1 MKIKGL
7 TPILLIVLVVLFVTG
22 HADFLKGPLADFM
35 SWSESTIG
43 GVNAVGWSI
52 IILTL
57 VVRLILLP
65 MMVHQQRNATIQ
77 QEKMRLLQPQLKKVQ
92 DAQKNAQTQEEQ
104 MLASQA
110 MMTIYRENN
119 VSLLGGMNFATLIIQ
134 WPIFMGLYAA
144 IRTSNDIANASFFG
158 ISLSSHAPVLA
169 IATAIAY
176 GVQAYLSMIGI
187 PAEQKKQ
194 MQMMMY
200 VMPIMMLFMTWVTNA
215 GIALYFFAGALVMIL
230 QTLIIIVWRPKL
242 KAQVAETFEVKDVV
256 DDALAGKIKSKPT
269 GRFAEA
275 MQAAQEQQQQQQQAA
290 DRKDITKSTEE
301 RQSNSKG
308 GRNAGKQQRK

>member
-22 HADFLKGPLADFM
+22 HADFLKGPLTDFM
-35 SWSESTIG
+35 HWSETAIG

-57 VVRLILLP
+57 LVRLILLP
-65 MMVHQQRNATIQ
+65 MMIHQQRNATIQ

-92 DAQKNAQTQEEQ
+92 EAQKGAQTQEEQ

-134 WPIFMGLYAA
+134 WPVFMGLYAA
-144 IRTSNDIANASFFG
+144 IRNSNEIAHATFLG
-158 ISLSSHAPVLA
+158 INLSSHAPILA
-169 IATAIAY
+169 IATAVAY
-176 GVQAYLSMIGI
+176 GIQAYLSLIGI

-230 QTLIIIVWRPKL
+230 QTLIIIVWRPRL
-242 KAQVAETFEVKDVV
+242 KAQVNATFEVKDVV
-256 DDALAGKIKSKPT
+256 DDALAGKIKAKPS

-275 MQAAQEQQQQQQQAA
+275 MQAAQEQQKQQQQNG
-290 DRKDITKSTEE
+290 DRKDITDTTQEH
-301 RQSNSKG
+301 NGPKG
-308 GRNAGKQQRK
+308 GRNAGKQNRK

>member
-22 HADFLKGPLADFM
+22 HADFLKGPLTDFM
-35 SWSESTIG
+35 HWSETAIG
-43 GVNAVGWSI
+43 GINAVGWSI

-65 MMVHQQRNATIQ
+65 MMIHQQRNATIQ

-92 DAQKNAQTQEEQ
+92 EAQKSAQSQEEQ

-144 IRTSNDIANASFFG
+144 IKNSNEIAHATFFG
-158 ISLSSHAPVLA
+158 INLASHAPILA

-176 GVQAYLSMIGI
+176 GIQAYLSLIGI

-230 QTLIIIVWRPKL
+230 QTLIIIVWRPRL
-242 KAQVAETFEVKDVV
+242 KAQVNATFEVKDVV
-256 DDALAGKIKSKPT
+256 DDALAGKIQAKPS

-275 MQAAQEQQQQQQQAA
+275 MQAAQEQQQQQNGS
-290 DRKDITKSTEE
+290 RKDITTTTREHNS
-301 RQSNSKG
+301 SKG
-308 GRNAGKQQRK
+308 GRNAGKQNLK

>member
-22 HADFLKGPLADFM
+22 HADFLKSPLTDFM
-35 SWSESTIG
+35 NWSESTIG

-57 VVRLILLP
+57 AVRLILLP

-104 MLASQA
+104 LLASQA

-119 VSLLGGMNFATLIIQ
+119 VSLLGGMNFTTLIIQ
-134 WPIFMGLYAA
+134 WPIFMGLYSA
-144 IRTSNDIANASFFG
+144 IRYSNEIAHASFFG
-158 ISLSSHAPVLA
+158 INLSSHAPILA
-169 IATAIAY
+169 IATAVAY
-176 GVQAYLSMIGI
+176 GIQAYLSIIGV

-200 VMPIMMLFMTWVTNA
+200 VMPVMMLFMTWVTNA

-230 QTLIIIVWRPKL
+230 QTLIIIIWRPKL
-242 KAQVAETFEVKDVV
+242 KAHVAETFEVKDVV

-275 MQAAQEQQQQQQQAA
+275 IQAAQEQQQQQQQAG
-290 DRKDITKSTEE
+290 RKDITKSTQE
-301 RQSNSKG
+301 RTSNSNG

>member
-22 HADFLKGPLADFM
+22 HADFLKGPLTDFM
-35 SWSESTIG
+35 HWSETAIG
-43 GVNAVGWSI
+43 GINAVGWSI

-65 MMVHQQRNATIQ
+65 MMIHQQRNATIQ

-92 DAQKNAQTQEEQ
+92 EAQKSAQSQEEQ

-144 IRTSNDIANASFFG
+144 IKNSNEIAHATFFG
-158 ISLSSHAPVLA
+158 INLASHAP
-169 IATAIAY
+169 
-176 GVQAYLSMIGI
+176 
-187 PAEQKKQ
+187 
-194 MQMMMY
+194 
-200 VMPIMMLFMTWVTNA
+200 
-215 GIALYFFAGALVMIL
+215 IL
-230 QTLIIIVWRPKL
+230 
-242 KAQVAETFEVKDVV
+242 
-256 DDALAGKIKSKPT
+256 
-269 GRFAEA
+269 
-275 MQAAQEQQQQQQQAA
+275 
-290 DRKDITKSTEE
+290 
-301 RQSNSKG
+301 
-308 GRNAGKQQRK
+308 